1 MVMTIHIE
9 ALTTDA
15 IIGILD
21 FERSSKQKVIIET
34 KINYNY
40 TENQFIDYAMV
51 IKDIEKSLYEK
62 EYGLLENA
70 LSDISRV
77 LFENY
82 SQIESLYLKISKPDI
97 IKNATISLSSEWNNA
112 SKHQKI

>member
-1 MVMTIHIE
+1 MTIHIE
-9 ALTTDA
+9 ALTINA

-51 IKDIEKSLYEK
+51 IKDNK
-62 EYGLLENA
+62 
-70 LSDISRV
+70 
-77 LFENY
+77 
-82 SQIESLYLKISKPDI
+82 
-97 IKNATISLSSEWNNA
+97 
-112 SKHQKI
+112 